1 MDNANKLIWYVIMP
15 IILLL
20 YVIFLVWSE
29 TFAQYQN
36 WNYHTDIHSK
46 NIINLENPEGFI
58 LGGSNANGISASI
71 MSKELNEKWYN
82 LSLTSE
88 GGNDKN
94 YWRYIKLS
102 ISKET
107 RDKVK
112 NIVYSSATPLD
123 DYGVRNRN
131 SYFFRVL
138 NSPKSLFLPY
148 RSLISQ
154 IKENIGNKEAL
165 NFFDSL
171 GDKRFDST
179 TCLNQTLT
187 ILNRTKT
194 NQSVLR
200 SWVISQLHIL
210 KDLFPNAKIT
220 FVIPSEYYSSDEPQK
235 IEIVFNVINESINYF
250 MSVNNTNITL
260 VKQPPFPS
268 IKMLCDDSL
277 HANSAGR
284 VWRTNNFLNT
294 IQIVN

>member
-1 MDNANKLIWYVIMP
+1 MGNANKLIWYIILP
-15 IILLL
+15 IILFL
-20 YVIFLVWSE
+20 YVIFLIWSE
-29 TFAQYQN
+29 TLAQNQH
-36 WNYHTDIHSK
+36 WDYHTDIHSK
-46 NIINLENPEGFI
+46 NIISLENPEGFI
-58 LGGSNANGISASI
+58 LGGSNANAISASI
-71 MSKELNEKWYN
+71 MSNELNEKWYN
-82 LSLTSE
+82 LSLTGE

-102 ISKET
+102 ISKEN
-107 RDKVK
+107 RDKVQ

-138 NSPKSLFLPY
+138 NSPKLLFLPY

-154 IKENIGNKEAL
+154 IKGYFTNKEAL

-171 GDKRFDST
+171 GDKRFDSSM
-179 TCLNQTLT
+179 CINQTLT

-194 NQSVLR
+194 NQSVLS
-200 SWVISQLHIL
+200 SWVVSQLHNL

-220 FVIPSEYYSSDEPQK
+220 FVMPSEYYSSDEPQK
-235 IEIVFNVINESINYF
+235 IETVFKVINESINYF
-250 MSVNNTNITL
+250 MSINKTTVTL

-268 IKMLCDDSL
+268 IEMLCDDSL

-284 VWRTNNFLNT
+284 VWRTNNLLNT
-294 IQIVN
+294 IQIGN